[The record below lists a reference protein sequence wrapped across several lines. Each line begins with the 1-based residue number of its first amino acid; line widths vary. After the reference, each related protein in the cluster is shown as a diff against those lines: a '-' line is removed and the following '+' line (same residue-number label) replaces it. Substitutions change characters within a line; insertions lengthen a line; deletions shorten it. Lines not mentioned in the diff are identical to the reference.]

1 MEDLPLIRR
10 AAQISRRCKQKR
22 QAWKDAVLRMPLDED
37 GFISIEIPPLRRRF
51 GEFVVD
57 RYAPGVVHDYAAL
70 LRRIE
75 TTEAAIAQRG
85 PTPRLTSWL
94 TIYCNMLPE
103 LTIRYTVAMRKRPTK
118 SGVWR
123 YRESA

>member
-1 MEDLPLIRR
+1 MRARITQSKRR
-10 AAQISRRCKQKR
+10 KQR
-22 QAWKDAVLRMPLDED
+22 QQAWKDAVLRRPLDED
-37 GFISIEIPPLRRRF
+37 AVEIPPLQRRF
-51 GEFVVD
+51 GEFIVD